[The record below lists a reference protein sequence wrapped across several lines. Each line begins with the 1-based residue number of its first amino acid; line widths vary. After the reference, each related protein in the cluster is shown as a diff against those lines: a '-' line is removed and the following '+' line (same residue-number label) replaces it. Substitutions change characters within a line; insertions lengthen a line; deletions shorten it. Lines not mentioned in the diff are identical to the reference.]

1 MVFNK
6 KQENSLER
14 EIEIRFALFPTRI
27 NEEQILWLERYYF
40 YQNDPLF
47 YNNDIYMGRY
57 KDFKNK
63 KSFFKKVVLKEEG

>member
-1 MVFNK
+1 MIFNK

-14 EIEIRFALFPTRI
+14 EIEIRFALFSTRI

-40 YQNDPLF
+40 YPSNPF
-47 YNNDIYMGRY
+47 YDDNIYMGRY

-63 KSFFKKVVLKEEG
+63 KRFFKKVVLKKED